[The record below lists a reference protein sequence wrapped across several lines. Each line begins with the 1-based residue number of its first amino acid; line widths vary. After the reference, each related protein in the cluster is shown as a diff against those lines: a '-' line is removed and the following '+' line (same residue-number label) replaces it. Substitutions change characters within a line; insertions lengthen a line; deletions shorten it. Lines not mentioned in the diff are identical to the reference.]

1 MARSAQTGFHGRARR
16 HIIAMGG
23 LFAERFKSPNRD
35 ILVSQNKFLALLLR
49 NAALTEEQLGQTIDS
64 YCCHPQDY
72 AWLLRFRHTTLDK
85 ADAVFFARH
94 GRFPTESNDF
104 LPNGDYSQICRTLD
118 SHRDFFDEELG
129 KLGGDGEE
137 SSHLREAPPVRAP
150 IRQATAAKGSKPVF
164 TLILF
169 LSVASVLA
177 FPLLI
182 ANALLPDL
190 RLAGLAVGIG
200 WALFLACGLIA
211 TRPRQFETSIIR
223 PAYGE

>member
-1 MARSAQTGFHGRARR
+1 MAQSAQTGFHGRARR

-35 ILVSQNKFLALLLR
+35 VLVSQNKFLALLLR
-49 NAALTEEQLGQTIDS
+49 NAALTEEQLRETIDS
-64 YCCHPQDY
+64 YCRHPQDY

-85 ADAVFFARH
+85 ADAVFLARR
-94 GRFPTESNDF
+94 GRCPTESTDF

-118 SHRDFFDEELG
+118 SHPDFFDEQLR
-129 KLGGDGEE
+129 KPAGDGED
-137 SSHLREAPPVRAP
+137 SSHLTETPPVPAP
-150 IRQATAAKGSKPVF
+150 VRQATAAKGSKPVF

-190 RLAGLAVGIG
+190 RLAALAVGIG
-200 WALFLACGLIA
+200 WAMFLACGLIA

-223 PAYGE
+223 HAYGR